1 MLEDA
6 ALYFDA
12 SLGLGEGVQLAGQP
26 VSGIFEASTV
36 VEQGEAITVA
46 PTFLMASKDAPAAAE
61 GQPLLRAGQSYK
73 VRQVL
78 AEPPDGA
85 LLRLVLVRV

>member
-12 SLGLGEGVQLAGQP
+12 SLGMGEGVQLAGQP
-26 VSGIFEASTV
+26 VSGIFEAASL
-36 VEQGEAITVA
+36 VEQGDVITVA
-46 PTFLMASKDAPAAAE
+46 PAFLCAASAAPAAAE
-61 GQPLLRAGQSYK
+61 GQLLQRAGQSYR
-73 VRQVL
+73 VRHVMQ
-78 AEPPDGA
+78 EPPDGA